1 MSHGAN
7 NRGGGVVY
15 QNCRL
20 PFLTI
25 SIYSSCPISGMSI
38 NRCENPI
45 NSSGTKTCAQWRFF
59 PEIKVPIPCNHVYF
73 CSVLK
78 TTLEHPIAYAL
89 YHITIRDSGL
99 FFPKLMWQFRLLIF
113 SFSKSLDG
121 CAMTWVSQPA
131 LSCDQLA
138 LWVFLVDELFPPL
151 SCTHPIH
158 QRLQCVLERIFCKE
172 RWMINWEHRK
182 WLKQIKTEWLGYLTR
197 TAFACLNTNHTASSM
212 NANLQVDTNF

>member
-1 MSHGAN
+1 M
-7 NRGGGVVY
+7 
-15 QNCRL
+15 
-20 PFLTI
+20 T
-25 SIYSSCPISGMSI
+25 
-38 NRCENPI
+38 
-45 NSSGTKTCAQWRFF
+45 FF
-59 PEIKVPIPCNHVYF
+59 PKIKVPIPCNHVYF

-78 TTLEHPIAYAL
+78 TPSHVGAPNCLCFISHYNRGFRT
-89 YHITIRDSGL
+89 

-158 QRLQCVLERIFCKE
+158 QRLQCVLERMFCKE
-172 RWMINWEHRK
+172 RWMINW
-182 WLKQIKTEWLGYLTR
+182 LGAHSTV
-197 TAFACLNTNHTASSM
+197 FNSSSASWRGRFLSTLSLSVCPTSTSVVIGKAGP
-212 NANLQVDTNF
+212 N